1 MSDPFALHEK
11 LKAQGMYDMT
21 IEQTVDL
28 VASLRARLA
37 AAEAREAR
45 LVAALT
51 VARDKFAEYCSLH
64 LEKGTPEATAKAMTN
79 RRLASMCA
87 TALAADP
94 SALAQAI
101 EGVLDTQDKGPAELL
116 RALRKLRDAW
126 GQR

>member
-1 MSDPFALHEK
+1 MSIPYHPDTDAVP
-11 LKAQGMYDMT
+11 DMT
-21 IEQTVDL
+21 DHR
-28 VASLRARLA
+28 VADLRARLA

-45 LVAALT
+45 LVGAVRRVLVVNAADCGT
-51 VARDKFAEYCSLH
+51 PQDAIARDR
-64 LEKGTPEATAKAMTN
+64 AM
-79 RRLASMCA
+79 R
-87 TALAADP
+87 ALAEAERAADG